1 MSLIDLLFGRPLA
14 TDEDRA
20 QRVGVSSGIPIFGLD
35 ALGSAAYGPE
45 AALTILL
52 PLGLLSAQYIVPIT
66 LAVIGVLGIVYF
78 SYLQTIEAYPSGGGS
93 YTVATQNLGTFPGL
107 LAAAAL
113 MIDYVLVAAVGIAA
127 GVGALVSA
135 FPILQPHTV
144 ALCLAILVAI
154 TIVNLRGVREAG
166 LFFMAPTYV
175 FVGSLG
181 LVILA
186 GIWRTLASGGHPLPI
201 VAPPKIMV
209 PQAGVGLWLMVRA
222 FSNGCTAITG
232 VEAVSNGVPAFRD
245 PNTRNARSTLTAII
259 SILIIL
265 LVGIAILCRAYHI
278 TATIPGRTGYES
290 VLSQLVGA
298 VAGKGIFYYICIGSI
313 LLVLALQ
320 ANTAFAGFP
329 RLCRTVAENGY
340 LPFAFAERGRR
351 LVYSRGIFVLAI
363 LSGLLLV
370 AFQGVTDRL
379 IPLFAVGAFLAFTLS
394 QAGMVA
400 HWTRVR
406 GPKAAHSIV
415 INGAGALVTGLT
427 VVVVIVSKFREGA
440 WLTLLVIPA
449 ILMVMYKVR
458 RHYDRVSSE
467 IAHSEPLAVDRLC
480 PPLVVVPIER
490 WSRIAERTL
499 RFALALSPD
508 IIALHVDHG
517 EHRENL
523 SDRWDELVIQPT
535 KNAGLPSPKLVVL
548 QSPYRLVVTLI
559 LRFVLELQRKHVNR
573 HIAVVVPEI
582 VEKHWYQYF
591 LHKQRGKVLSLA
603 LIFKG
608 NQRISIINLPWHLDE
623 QPAKTPQPVLE
634 NSKVSDEAA

>member
-1 MSLIDLLFGRPLA
+1 
-14 TDEDRA
+14 
-20 QRVGVSSGIPIFGLD
+20 
-35 ALGSAAYGPE
+35 
-45 AALTILL
+45 
-52 PLGLLSAQYIVPIT
+52 
-66 LAVIGVLGIVYF
+66 
-78 SYLQTIEAYPSGGGS
+78 
-93 YTVATQNLGTFPGL
+93 
-107 LAAAAL
+107 
-113 MIDYVLVAAVGIAA
+113 
-127 GVGALVSA
+127 
-135 FPILQPHTV
+135 
-144 ALCLAILVAI
+144 
-154 TIVNLRGVREAG
+154 
-166 LFFMAPTYV
+166 
-175 FVGSLG
+175 
-181 LVILA
+181 
-186 GIWRTLASGGHPLPI
+186 
-201 VAPPKIMV
+201 
-209 PQAGVGLWLMVRA
+209 
-222 FSNGCTAITG
+222 
-232 VEAVSNGVPAFRD
+232 
-245 PNTRNARSTLTAII
+245 
-259 SILIIL
+259 
-265 LVGIAILCRAYHI
+265 
-278 TATIPGRTGYES
+278 
-290 VLSQLVGA
+290 
-298 VAGKGIFYYICIGSI
+298 
-313 LLVLALQ
+313 LQ

-329 RLCRTVAENGY
+329 RLCRIVAENGY